1 MNTPNN
7 GPVLVK
13 VARDIDENR
22 LERFFDCHS
31 FALGTWNTIRK
42 CGYSLMEG
50 SFESVIT
57 DRGLFDE
64 IRGPA
69 NEIKKAGIE
78 LRKGD
83 IITFW
88 DSNYPKHKRAL
99 HSIKI
104 GNLIKY
110 NEAGNLADETQVESK
125 NSAAKL
131 ANTTLGSIRE
141 ISEYSANG
149 ESHLSVSRHCDGKQP
164 WQ

>member
-1 MNTPNN
+1 M
-7 GPVLVK
+7 VK
-13 VARDIDENR
+13 VARDINENK

-31 FALGTWNTIRK
+31 FALGTWNTTRK
-42 CGYSLMEG
+42 TGYSLVEG
-50 SFESVIT
+50 SYEKVIT
-57 DRGLFDE
+57 DRGLFEE

-69 NEIKKAGIE
+69 DEIKEDGMK

-88 DSNYPKHKRAL
+88 DSNHPKYKCAL

-110 NEAGNLADETQVESK
+110 NDARNLADETEVESK
-125 NSAAKL
+125 NSAAEL
-131 ANTTLGSIRE
+131 ANTTFGVIRA
-141 ISEYSANG
+141 ISEYGANG
-149 ESHLSVSRHCDGKQP
+149 ESPLSVSRHCDGKQP